1 MKKVQ
6 LTKEEIIMLL
16 HGIQDWRHEMYRDDS
31 PDPEDSGFT
40 KKQLRAMESAQKVLI
55 NILNA

>member
-6 LTKEEIIMLL
+6 LTEDEIFMVLNA
-16 HGIQDWRHEMYRDDS
+16 IQDWRHEMYRDDS

>member
-6 LTKEEIIMLL
+6 LTEDEIFMVLNA
-16 HGIQDWRHEMYRDDS
+16 IQDWRHEMYRDDS
-31 PDPEDSGFT
+31 PDPEELGFT

-55 NILNA
+55 NILNP

>member
-6 LTKEEIIMLL
+6 LTEDEIFMVLNA
-16 HGIQDWRHEMYRDDS
+16 IQDGRHEMYRDDS

-55 NILNA
+55 NILNP